1 MSLLT
6 TAYDSS
12 ILKNMDAASGFSPNL
27 TQPVT
32 VSVGGITSQYE
43 SISGPLQKGGRKR
56 RVTRRRGRRS
66 SRRAP
71 RRRIQYGCSSKKR
84 TRHNKRK

>member
-27 TQPVT
+27 TQPAT

-43 SISGPLQKGGRKR
+43 SIGGPLQKGGRKR
-56 RVTRRRGRRS
+56 RVTRRRS